1 MLESVCVCVCVSLC
15 VFNLHFLSQ
24 VQTKSTTNVA
34 MPLNRQRGRSG
45 RGSEKSIKKKKRKRN
60 LHEEE
65 KESKQLMIMESRI
78 IAEDPIGDDPE
89 LLLNQMI
96 QEQLEPTM
104 VHKSFSEDDAD
115 DENEVV
121 TEAHQKVEQFVR
133 APKLVQFGRENKL
146 ELAAKAVFSASTVL
160 DGGQRAIWSAW
171 MVEQMRK
178 SLDYVDKAC
187 QIGLTP
193 PDTFL
198 GGECAEASDVA
209 QPNVRNV
216 PWMRLRQ
223 ALKRQLDLVPDSWIR
238 NVGEPGSWLAPYN
251 SNIGTVSIV
260 MPVGANRFR
269 PGGARPLQAGR
280 TRASPV

>member
-1 MLESVCVCVCVSLC
+1 
-15 VFNLHFLSQ
+15 
-24 VQTKSTTNVA
+24 
-34 MPLNRQRGRSG
+34 
-45 RGSEKSIKKKKRKRN
+45 
-60 LHEEE
+60 
-65 KESKQLMIMESRI
+65 MIMESRI
-78 IAEDPIGDDPE
+78 IANDPIGDDPE
-89 LLLNQMI
+89 LLLNQMF

-104 VHKSFSEDDAD
+104 VHKSFSEDDDD

-133 APKLVQFGRENKL
+133 DPKLAQFGRENKL

-198 GGECAEASDVA
+198 GGESAEASAHLRRNEEQAHLHRNDGRIDVEEQLMQTLHQANLLAVHCLRCQRDLWPDIDPRDVWPSEDYIIKKIEEA
-209 QPNVRNV
+209 QQSCKQRAVR
-216 PWMRLRQ
+216 LQ
-223 ALKRQLDLVPDSWIR
+223 GIR
-238 NVGEPGSWLAPYN
+238 NQTGMSHSWTHCASRRTAQSAVHLKTSEWPALDGTSVPSESQTCKLSCTKANLILDHSEP
-251 SNIGTVSIV
+251 
-260 MPVGANRFR
+260 
-269 PGGARPLQAGR
+269 QK
-280 TRASPV
+280 